1 MQPSS
6 GVAYFA
12 TVSKAQIS
20 PALNTSAPRSW
31 ASRTSSHPRAGGPK
45 GLARVTSSRWENSSC
60 TGLGLP
66 LTNSCPARLKRSST
80 PSRTST
86 SAIWGSPP
94 LPTPRPF
101 SKDAPLEH
109 PTLFSGVRGRGIL
122 RSLHTVSCIENGASK
137 PQGSLLS
144 ESTPDDRLIHV
155 VVLSRYARSSML
167 HCYDGQGAE
176 HTRFLPSFALTAVSA
191 VVSPTP
197 CPYCR
202 RRHGPPQASSE
213 SSGRGRAGF

>member
-1 MQPSS
+1 MPSS
-6 GVAYFA
+6 N
-12 TVSKAQIS
+12 T
-20 PALNTSAPRSW
+20 ALL
-31 ASRTSSHPRAGGPK
+31 GGLLPIFP
-45 GLARVTSSRWENSSC
+45 LDIQDSC
-60 TGLGLP
+60 
-66 LTNSCPARLKRSST
+66 
-80 PSRTST
+80 
-86 SAIWGSPP
+86 
-94 LPTPRPF
+94 F
-101 SKDAPLEH
+101 FAPLF
-109 PTLFSGVRGRGIL
+109 TGVRGKGCL

-144 ESTPDDRLIHV
+144 ESTPDDQLIHV

-213 SSGRGRAGF
+213 SSGRGRLDSNLSREVLDILQMSASTEHDREAE